1 MFVRFGVPICM
12 FFRDE
17 TLFLCVETVI
27 SVCTYMYVSD
37 ESLIDCIHIRYGVCF
52 LL

>member
-17 TLFLCVETVI
+17 TMFLSVETVI

-37 ESLIDCIHIRYGVCF
+37 ESL
-52 LL
+52 LM

>member
-17 TLFLCVETVI
+17 TMFLSVETVI
-27 SVCTYMYVSD
+27 SVCICMFLMNPY
-37 ESLIDCIHIRYGVCF
+37 LCDCIHIRYGVCF